1 MGRRRNGPPRGGRP
15 TKSKP
20 CVFCKED
27 VAYVDYKDYNLLRRF
42 ISDRGK
48 VRARRVTGLCPQ
60 HQREAASAIK
70 RAREMALAALR
81 GGEVEALQVILNQ
94 DVEKIGQRG
103 DIVDV
108 SRGYVRNFLVPRG
121 LAEVAT
127 PGKLEEARRTMEETE
142 ERDRRLAERAE
153 EIAGI
158 LNKSVI
164 TIEARTGEDER
175 LFGSVTAA
183 NITDAV
189 EKARGIRLDRRRI
202 RLDEPIKALGTHQVP
217 IQVHGDVEASVK
229 VIVVPKL

>member
-1 MGRRRNGPPRGGRP
+1 M
-15 TKSKP
+15 
-20 CVFCKED
+20 
-27 VAYVDYKDYNLLRRF
+27 
-42 ISDRGK
+42 
-48 VRARRVTGLCPQ
+48 
-60 HQREAASAIK
+60 
-70 RAREMALAALR
+70 
-81 GGEVEALQVILNQ
+81 QVILTQ

-127 PGKLEEARRTMEETE
+127 PSKLDEASRRMEEAEDRN
-142 ERDRRLAERAE
+142 RRLAEKATEVAE
-153 EIAGI
+153 T

-183 NITDAV
+183 NIA
-189 EKARGIRLDRRRI
+189 EAIQQARGIHLDRRRI
-202 RLDEPIKALGTHQVP
+202 RLDEPIRALGTHQVP
-217 IQVHGDVEASVK
+217 IQVHGEVEASVK

>member
-1 MGRRRNGPPRGGRP
+1 M
-15 TKSKP
+15 
-20 CVFCKED
+20 
-27 VAYVDYKDYNLLRRF
+27 
-42 ISDRGK
+42 
-48 VRARRVTGLCPQ
+48 
-60 HQREAASAIK
+60 
-70 RAREMALAALR
+70 
-81 GGEVEALQVILNQ
+81 QVILTR

-127 PGKLEEARRTMEETE
+127 PTKLEEARRRMEEAE
-142 ERDRRLAERAE
+142 ERNRRLADRATE
-153 EIAGI
+153 VAET

-183 NITDAV
+183 NVADAI
-189 EKARGIRLDRRRI
+189 EQARGIHLDRRRI
-202 RLDEPIKALGTHQVP
+202 RLEEPIRALGTHQVP
-217 IQVHGDVEASVK
+217 VQVHGDVEASVK

>member
-1 MGRRRNGPPRGGRP
+1 M
-15 TKSKP
+15 
-20 CVFCKED
+20 
-27 VAYVDYKDYNLLRRF
+27 
-42 ISDRGK
+42 
-48 VRARRVTGLCPQ
+48 
-60 HQREAASAIK
+60 
-70 RAREMALAALR
+70 
-81 GGEVEALQVILNQ
+81 QVILKS

-127 PGKLEEARRTMEETE
+127 PSKLEEARRTMEESE

-183 NITDAV
+183 NIADAV

-202 RLDEPIKALGTHQVP
+202 RLDDPIKVLGTHQVP
-217 IQVHGDVEASVK
+217 VQVHGETEASVK
-229 VIVVPKL
+229 IIVVPKL

>member
-1 MGRRRNGPPRGGRP
+1 
-15 TKSKP
+15 
-20 CVFCKED
+20 V
-27 VAYVDYKDYNLLRRF
+27 
-42 ISDRGK
+42 
-48 VRARRVTGLCPQ
+48 
-60 HQREAASAIK
+60 
-70 RAREMALAALR
+70 
-81 GGEVEALQVILNQ
+81 QVILTR

-127 PGKLEEARRTMEETE
+127 PARLEDARRRMEEAE
-142 ERDRRLAERAE
+142 ERNRRLAEKATEVAE
-153 EIAGI
+153 T

-175 LFGSVTAA
+175 LFGSITAA
-183 NITDAV
+183 NIADAI
-189 EKARGIRLDRRRI
+189 EQARGIHLDRRRI
-202 RLDEPIKALGTHQVP
+202 RLEEPIRALGTHQVP